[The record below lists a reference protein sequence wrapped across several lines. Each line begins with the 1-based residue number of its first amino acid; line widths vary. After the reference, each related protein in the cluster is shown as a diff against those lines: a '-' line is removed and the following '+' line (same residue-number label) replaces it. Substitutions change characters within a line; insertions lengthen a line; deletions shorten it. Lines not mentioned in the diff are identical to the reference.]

1 MAYPLV
7 ECIPNFSEGRRPEVV
22 DQIKTTITS
31 VAGVKLLDQHS
42 DPDHNRTVLTILGAP
57 QAVKEAAFRAIR
69 KAAELIDMDQH
80 QGEHPR
86 LGATDVVPF
95 VPIRE
100 VSMADCVVLAQELGK
115 QVGEELG
122 IPVYLYEAA
131 ATSSERVNLEDVRRG
146 QYELLKEEIETNP
159 ARKPDF
165 GPSKLGKAGATIIGA
180 REPLIAYNIYLNSD
194 DVSIAKKIART
205 IRHSSGGLR
214 YVKAMG
220 VLVEGLAQVSMNLT
234 NFRKTPIALVFETVQ
249 REALRHGTGVHHS
262 ELVGLIPQEA
272 LVDAAV
278 WYTQMDQ
285 FEPDQVLENRLQHGA
300 EEAQD
305 NAAFTFLDDLASAA
319 PTPGGGSAAAY
330 TAAEAAALTAMVA
343 RLTVGK
349 KKYVEVEAQMQQLV
363 EEADTLRKKLQA
375 AIAEDSTAFEAVM
388 QAYKLPKEDDKQV
401 TKRKKAIH
409 AATLEAARVP
419 LKTAEITLNVIKLA
433 GQAAALG
440 NTNAIT
446 DAWSAAALA
455 HAAISCA
462 GANVRIN
469 LADLGAEKAAEKI
482 QQDLSKVESEATQ
495 LLEKIRENIKN
506 RAGIAL
512 L

>member
-7 ECIPNFSEGRRPEVV
+7 ECIPNFSEGRRLEVV
-22 DQIKTTITS
+22 EKIKTAITS
-31 VAGVKLLDQHS
+31 VSGVKLLDGHS

-57 QAVKEAAFRAIR
+57 QAVKAAVFRAIR
-69 KAAELIDMDQH
+69 TAAELIDMDGH

-100 VSMADCVVLAQELGK
+100 VSMADCVALARELGK

-131 ATSSERVNLEDVRRG
+131 AARPERVNLEDVRRG
-146 QYELLKEEIETNP
+146 QYELLKEEIGNKPE
-159 ARKPDF
+159 RDPDF
-165 GPSKLGKAGATIIGA
+165 GPAKLGKAGATIIGA
-180 REPLIAYNIYLNSD
+180 REPLIAYNIYLNST
-194 DVSIAKKIART
+194 DVSIAKKIAKTVRF
-205 IRHSSGGLR
+205 SSGGLR

-220 VLVEGLAQVSMNLT
+220 VLVEGQAQVSMNLT
-234 NFRKTPIALVFETVQ
+234 NFRKTPIALVYETVA
-249 REALRHGTGVHHS
+249 REAQRYGTSPHHS

-285 FEPDQVLENRLQHGA
+285 FEPDQILENRLAGGEDAGA
-300 EEAQD
+300 AS
-305 NAAFTFLDDLASAA
+305 NSTFLDDLASEA
-319 PTPGGGSAAAY
+319 PTPGGGSAAAF

-349 KKYVEVEAQMQQLV
+349 KKYAEVEEQMKDL
-363 EEADTLRKKLQA
+363 ADQADELRRKLSA
-375 AIAEDSTAFEAVM
+375 AIAEDSAAFEAVM
-388 QAYKLPKEDDKQV
+388 RAYRLPKADEAQ
-401 TKRKKAIH
+401 TQQRAAAIH

-419 LKTAEITLNVIKLA
+419 LETAETSLGVMHMA
-433 GQAAALG
+433 EQAAASG
-440 NTNAIT
+440 NLNAVT
-446 DAWSAAALA
+446 DAWSAAMLA
-455 HAAISCA
+455 YAAISCA

-469 LADLGAEKAAEKI
+469 LDDLGGEKDAEDIQSRMEKVDREAADLIKA
-482 QQDLSKVESEATQ
+482 
-495 LLEKIRENIKN
+495 IRENIKI
-506 RAGIAL
+506 RAGIDL

>member
-22 DQIKTTITS
+22 EQIKAAVTS
-31 VAGVKLLDQHS
+31 VSGVKLLDGHS

-57 QAVKEAAFRAIR
+57 QAVKEAVFRAIA

-100 VSMADCVVLAQELGK
+100 VSMADCVALAQELGK

-131 ATSSERVNLEDVRRG
+131 AARPERTNLEDVRRG
-146 QYELLKEEIETNP
+146 QYELLKEELGVKAE
-159 ARKPDF
+159 RDPDF
-165 GPSKLGKAGATIIGA
+165 GPRKLGKAGATIIGA

-194 DVSIAKKIART
+194 DVSIAKKIAKTVRF
-205 IRHSSGGLR
+205 SSGGLR

-220 VLVEGLAQVSMNLT
+220 VMVEDQAQVSMNLT
-234 NFRKTPIALVFETVQ
+234 NFRKTPIALVYETVV
-249 REALRHGTGVHHS
+249 REAQRYGTSPHHS

-285 FEPDQVLENRLQHGA
+285 FEPEQILENRLAGGDNSQA
-300 EEAQD
+300 EAGE
-305 NAAFTFLDDLASAA
+305 NFLDALASDA
-319 PTPGGGSAAAY
+319 PTPGGGSAAAF
-330 TAAEAAALTAMVA
+330 TAAEAAALVAMVA
-343 RLTVGK
+343 RLTLGK
-349 KKYVEVEAQMQQLV
+349 KKYAEVEDQMKDLAEQADALRAQLN
-363 EEADTLRKKLQA
+363 A
-375 AIAEDSTAFEAVM
+375 AIAEDSQAFEAVM
-388 QAYKLPKEDDKQV
+388 QAYRLPKEDEAQV
-401 TKRKKAIH
+401 EQRNVAIQ
-409 AATLEAARVP
+409 AATLQAARVP
-419 LKTAEITLNVIKLA
+419 LQTAETTLEVMRLA
-433 GQAAALG
+433 EQAAAQG
-440 NTNAIT
+440 NLNAIT
-446 DAWSAAALA
+446 DAWSAAVLA

-469 LADLGAEKAAEKI
+469 LSGLKDEQETRALGQRLAVVDQAAEK
-482 QQDLSKVESEATQ
+482 
-495 LLEKIRENIKN
+495 LLKDIRTNIKN
-506 RAGIAL
+506 RAGIDL

>member
-22 DQIKTTITS
+22 DQIKTAITS
-31 VAGVKLLDQHS
+31 VSGVKLLDGHS

-57 QAVKEAAFRAIR
+57 QEVKEAVFRAIR

-100 VSMADCVVLAQELGK
+100 VSMADCVALAQELGK

-131 ATSSERVNLEDVRRG
+131 AARPERVNLEDVRRG
-146 QYELLKEEIETNP
+146 QYELLKEEIGNKPE
-159 ARKPDF
+159 REPDF
-165 GPSKLGKAGATIIGA
+165 GPTKLGKAGATIIGA
-180 REPLIAYNIYLNSD
+180 REPLIAYNIYLNST
-194 DVSIAKKIART
+194 DVSIAKKIAKTVRFST
-205 IRHSSGGLR
+205 GGLR

-220 VLVEGLAQVSMNLT
+220 VMVEGQAQVSMNLT
-234 NFRKTPIALVFETVQ
+234 NFRKTPIALVYETVA
-249 REALRHGTGVHHS
+249 REAQRYGTSLHHS

-272 LVDAAV
+272 LVDTAV

-285 FEPDQVLENRLQHGA
+285 FEPTQILENRLAGG
-300 EEAQD
+300 EGES
-305 NAAFTFLDDLASAA
+305 AASQATFLDDLASAA
-319 PTPGGGSAAAY
+319 PTPGGGSAAAF

-349 KKYVEVEAQMQQLV
+349 KKYAEVEAQMKSL
-363 EEADTLRKKLQA
+363 ADQADALRGKLNA
-375 AIAEDSTAFEAVM
+375 AIAEDSAAFETVM
-388 QAYKLPKEDDKQV
+388 QAYRLPKEDETQTKQ
-401 TKRKKAIH
+401 RAAAIQ
-409 AATLEAARVP
+409 AATLEAARIP
-419 LKTAEITLNVIKLA
+419 LKTAEMTLDVMHLA
-433 GQAAALG
+433 EQAAVSG
-440 NTNAIT
+440 NLNAIT
-446 DAWSAAALA
+446 DAWSAAMLA

-469 LADLGAEKAAEKI
+469 LTSLSGEKEAAAIQSSLEKVDREAADLLKI
-482 QQDLSKVESEATQ
+482 
-495 LLEKIRENIKN
+495 IRENIKN
-506 RAGIAL
+506 RAGIDL

>member
-7 ECIPNFSEGRRPEVV
+7 ECIPNYSEGRRPEVI
-22 DQIKTTITS
+22 DQIKKAITS
-31 VAGVKLLDQHS
+31 VSGVKLLDGHS

-57 QAVKEAAFRAIR
+57 QVVKEAVFRSIR

-95 VPIRE
+95 VPIRD
-100 VSMADCVVLAQELGK
+100 VSMADCVALAQELGR

-131 ATSSERVNLEDVRRG
+131 AARPERVNLEDVRRG
-146 QYELLKEEIETNP
+146 QYELLKEEIESNP
-159 ARKPDF
+159 ARQPDF
-165 GPSKLGKAGATIIGA
+165 GPAKLGKAGATIIGA
-180 REPLIAYNIYLNSD
+180 RESLIAYNIYLNSD
-194 DVSIAKKIART
+194 DGSIAKKIAKTVRF
-205 IRHSSGGLR
+205 SSGGLR

-220 VLVEGLAQVSMNLT
+220 VMVEGQAQVSMNLT
-234 NFRKTPIALVFETVQ
+234 NFRKTPIALVYETVA
-249 REALRHGTGVHHS
+249 REAQRYGTSTHHS

-285 FEPDQVLENRLQHGA
+285 FETDQILENRLTGSEHEGA
-300 EEAQD
+300 SSDASFLEE
-305 NAAFTFLDDLASAA
+305 LAGAA
-319 PTPGGGSAAAY
+319 PTPGGGSAAAF

-343 RLTVGK
+343 RLTIGK
-349 KKYVEVEAQMQQLV
+349 KKYAEVDARMQALV
-363 EEADTLRKKLQA
+363 EQADALRSKLNA
-375 AIAEDSTAFEAVM
+375 AIAEDSAAFEAVM
-388 QAYKLPKEDDKQV
+388 QAYRLPKADDVQAGQ
-401 TKRKKAIH
+401 RAIAIH

-419 LKTAEITLNVIKLA
+419 LKTAEMTLDVMRLA
-433 GQAAALG
+433 EQAAAQG

-469 LADLGAEKAAEKI
+469 LAALTGEKEAKAI
-482 QQDLSKVESEATQ
+482 QSR
-495 LLEKIRENIKN
+495 LEKVDREADALLKVIRANIKN
-506 RAGIAL
+506 RAGIDL